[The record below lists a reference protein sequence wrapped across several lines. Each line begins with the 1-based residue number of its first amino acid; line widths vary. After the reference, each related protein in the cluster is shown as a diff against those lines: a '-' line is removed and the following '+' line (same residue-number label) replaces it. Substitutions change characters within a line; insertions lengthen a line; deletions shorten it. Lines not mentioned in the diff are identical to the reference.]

1 MSLYQKNNDV
11 ILNPITVE
19 GNFLIEM
26 LANNYQRAQYCMQ
39 NIAQLDLGK
48 SYNYHTIP
56 NNNTPE
62 FLFNICCADT
72 DNKIILNKFEEVL
85 YIVSK
90 CLKDS
95 TLYHSLYIPSLSL
108 WGQTKEIEASLDDLL
123 LRYLSD
129 IKNTKIKYYH
139 A

>member
-95 TLYHSLYIPSLSL
+95 TLYSSLYIPSLSL